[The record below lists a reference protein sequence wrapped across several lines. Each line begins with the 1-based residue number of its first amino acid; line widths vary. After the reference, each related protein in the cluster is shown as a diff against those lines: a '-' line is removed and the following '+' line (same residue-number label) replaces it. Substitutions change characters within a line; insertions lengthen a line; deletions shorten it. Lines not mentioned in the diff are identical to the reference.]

1 MIRKLFSILYI
12 FCIAATCSQAQEIN
26 LKEMYAQLDQAI
38 ANAPHYKQQQE
49 DRISHLK
56 QVLAKVRSNQQRLA
70 TYHQLYNA
78 YKAYQSDSA
87 ISYLQK
93 GIQLA
98 LATHH
103 QPEVNN
109 LRALLSQQYSTSGA
123 FTEALDI
130 LKSISSQHLDANG
143 KKNYYIA
150 NNHVYGELGF
160 NNIHIDTDLS
170 QAYYHKQDKY
180 RDTLLAILP
189 SHSEEYLMYKESM
202 LNNANKSKEA
212 LKINDERL
220 AKCKEGTHEYGI
232 VAYYRYLI
240 YRSLGNQDMVK
251 YWLIKSAI
259 SDVKN
264 SINDQA
270 SLWILADLLSKEGE
284 TERAYKYINFS
295 WNANKEFSTRIRSWQ
310 ISPTLGSID
319 HNYQQ
324 QLKKANVRLTY
335 AIVCVSLLVIFLA
348 FSVYYISK
356 QKALV
361 TTARND
367 LKNSYIQLEELN
379 LKLHSVNK
387 ELQSVNMELQTSND
401 KLNESNGVK
410 EEYIGQFLGA
420 CSLYIDKLDKMRL
433 SINKL
438 VKAHKYQE
446 IFELTR
452 SSEQKEKEL
461 DELYSNFD
469 KVFLHLFP
477 NFVEDLN
484 GLLKEE
490 YQIHLSSPTKL
501 SAMVRVF
508 ALIRL
513 GIDDSTKIAEFLH
526 YAVNTIYNYR
536 AKLRNGAIGDRNE
549 FEKKVKELGILD
561 SLPNNEGK

>member
-1 MIRKLFSILYI
+1 MIRRLLSVLYI
-12 FCIAATCSQAQEIN
+12 CCIATISFATQQVD

-38 ANAPHYKQQQE
+38 SNAPYYKQKQE
-49 DRISHLK
+49 TRISQLK
-56 QVLAKVRSNQQRLA
+56 QVLGRTHNKQTLLD
-70 TYHQLYNA
+70 TYRKLYEA
-78 YKAYQSDSA
+78 YKSYQSDSA
-87 ISYLQK
+87 IVYLQK
-93 GIQLA
+93 GIQIARDANMQAEVNDMRSLLA
-98 LATHH
+98 L
-103 QPEVNN
+103 
-109 LRALLSQQYSTSGA
+109 QYSTSGA
-123 FTEALDI
+123 FTEALDV
-130 LKSISSQHLDANG
+130 LKTIHIGSSHAQEMQ
-143 KKNYYIA
+143 NYSLASY
-150 NNHVYGELGF
+150 HVYGELGF
-160 NNIHIDTDLS
+160 NNIHTDTELS
-170 QAYYHKQDKY
+170 QAYFHQQDLY

-189 SHSEEYLMYKESM
+189 HHSETYLRCRETM
-202 LNNANKSKEA
+202 LNNAQEYKKA
-212 LKINDERL
+212 LAINDERL
-220 AKCKEGTHEYGI
+220 AKCEEDTHEYGI

-240 YRSLGNQDMVK
+240 YRALNNQEMVK

-259 SDVKN
+259 CDVKN
-264 SINDQA
+264 CVNDQA

-348 FSVYYISK
+348 FSVYYINK

-361 TTARND
+361 TLARNE
-367 LKNSYIQLEELN
+367 LKESNMQLELLN
-379 LKLHSVNK
+379 MK
-387 ELQSVNMELQTSND
+387 LQTVNEKLQASNE

-420 CSLYIDKLDKMRL
+420 CSLYIDKLDKLRL

-446 IFELTR
+446 IYELTR
-452 SSEQKEKEL
+452 SSEQKDKEL

-469 KVFLHLFP
+469 NVFLHLFP

-484 GLLKEE
+484 GLLKED

-513 GIDDSTKIAEFLH
+513 GIDDSAKIAEFLH
-526 YAVNTIYNYR
+526 YAINTIYN
-536 AKLRNGAIGDRNE
+536 
-549 FEKKVKELGILD
+549 
-561 SLPNNEGK
+561 